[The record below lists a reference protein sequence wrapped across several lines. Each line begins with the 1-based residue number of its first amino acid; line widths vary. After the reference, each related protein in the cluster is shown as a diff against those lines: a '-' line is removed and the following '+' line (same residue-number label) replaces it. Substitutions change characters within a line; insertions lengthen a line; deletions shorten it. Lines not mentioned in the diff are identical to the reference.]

1 MVVARTGREG
11 LEAALRFSPQ
21 LLITSRDL
29 PELDGM
35 SLCRLLRETRMG
47 REIHTLVLTDIE
59 DEERFLR
66 AFDAGIDDYL
76 VRPFSPAI
84 LITRIRAAQR
94 LLQMRDERDQDAEQ
108 MRSLATEL
116 ALNNRRLQLAAAT
129 DSLTGLP
136 NRR

>member
-1 MVVARTGREG
+1 VVVARTGREG

-84 LITRIRAAQR
+84 LMARIRAAQR